1 MNRDI
6 QSRQFGLILGLVVIA
21 SVLSA
26 CSTPTR
32 SVYQD
37 PLPSWNDGST
47 KQAIVAF
54 VARVTTADGADFV
67 PMAERIATFDNDGT
81 LWTEQPIYNQF
92 AFMLDRVKALA
103 PTHPEWKEQQ
113 PFKAVLDGNL
123 KTLMASGEQGL
134 MTLAMATHTDMT
146 TDDFAKVV
154 TDWVSTARHPRF
166 QKPYTECVYQPML
179 EVLAYLRA
187 NGFKTYI
194 VSGGGIEFMRPWSER
209 VYGVPPEQVIGSS
222 ITTTFVMHG
231 NQPVLMRLPETDFIN
246 DKEGKPVGINK
257 FIGRRP
263 IAAFG
268 NSDGDLQMLQ
278 WTAASSGAR
287 LMTLVHHTDAERE
300 YSYDRQSPIGTLDH
314 ALDEANASGWVVID
328 MKNDWKTI
336 FPASSPVPR
345 Q

>member
-134 MTLAMATHTDMT
+134 MTLAMATH
-146 TDDFAKVV
+146 
-154 TDWVSTARHPRF
+154 R
-166 QKPYTECVYQPML
+166 
-179 EVLAYLRA
+179 
-187 NGFKTYI
+187 
-194 VSGGGIEFMRPWSER
+194 
-209 VYGVPPEQVIGSS
+209 
-222 ITTTFVMHG
+222 
-231 NQPVLMRLPETDFIN
+231 
-246 DKEGKPVGINK
+246 
-257 FIGRRP
+257 
-263 IAAFG
+263 
-268 NSDGDLQMLQ
+268 
-278 WTAASSGAR
+278 
-287 LMTLVHHTDAERE
+287 
-300 YSYDRQSPIGTLDH
+300 YDHR
-314 ALDEANASGWVVID
+314 
-328 MKNDWKTI
+328 
-336 FPASSPVPR
+336 
-345 Q
+345 